1 MSGAAF
7 AGNIFT
13 QVERLRTYM
22 LKQIDFDEM
31 AVKIK
36 LNVTKLMIELYIY

>member
-1 MSGAAF
+1 
-7 AGNIFT
+7 
-13 QVERLRTYM
+13 M

-36 LNVTKLMIELYIY
+36 LNVTKLMIKFIYLLKVGDVCPKFQEFILRDG